1 MAQALHFSPIFPSG
15 TRRAERRWIDRPAN
29 DKGKTTMKPDCATCI
44 AALALSAAFVQPAL
58 AQTAA
63 APAAP
68 APPEH
73 SFTANVGLFSEY
85 IFRGIAQTGGNP
97 AIQGGFDYAHA
108 SGFYAGTW
116 ASNISWLEDFG
127 AYHRSSVEWD
137 VYGGYRNNF
146 PGSDFFYDLGAYGY
160 LYPGSRN
167 PGVADADTWELYGAL
182 GWKWA
187 SVKFSY
193 SLTDYFG
200 ARPDASQRK
209 TDGTWYIDAS
219 ATYPIGETGFAILA
233 HVGHLDV
240 RHDGSDS
247 DLATLG
253 KVSYT
258 DWKFGASYTV
268 PDGLFKNVEVGAYYT
283 GNDAKSRFYTDL
295 SGYNTARD
303 RGVVYVKKTF

>member
-1 MAQALHFSPIFPSG
+1 MRL
-15 TRRAERRWIDRPAN
+15 
-29 DKGKTTMKPDCATCI
+29 DCATCVT
-44 AALALSAAFVQPAL
+44 ALALSAAFVPPAF
-58 AQTAA
+58 AQ

-68 APPEH
+68 ATPPPPEH
-73 SFTANVGLFSEY
+73 TFTANVGLFSEY
-85 IFRGIAQTGGNP
+85 IFRGISQTGGKP

-127 AYHRSSVEWD
+127 AYSHSSVEWD
-137 VYGGYRNNF
+137 VYAGFKNNF
-146 PGSDFFYDLGAYGY
+146 PDSDFFYDLGVYGY

-167 PGVADADTWELYGAL
+167 PGAVDADTWELYGAL

-200 ARPDASQRK
+200 ARPDANARK

-240 RHDGSDS
+240 RHDGSDG
-247 DLATLG
+247 DFATLG

-258 DWKFGASYTV
+258 DWKLGASYTV
-268 PDGLFKNVEVGAYYT
+268 TDGLFKNVEVGAYYT

-295 SGYNTARD
+295 SGYNTAKD
-303 RGVVYVKKTF
+303 RGVVYVKKAF